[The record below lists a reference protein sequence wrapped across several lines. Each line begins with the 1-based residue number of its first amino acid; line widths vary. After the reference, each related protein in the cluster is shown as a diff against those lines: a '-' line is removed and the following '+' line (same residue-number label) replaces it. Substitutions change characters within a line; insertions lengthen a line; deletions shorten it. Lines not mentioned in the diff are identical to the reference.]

1 MTYSIGGHF
10 PLPVL
15 TSAGASEYLEGKGM
29 AVGLFPEPIFNV
41 YKKDLPANFKIT
53 VFSDGILEVINGP
66 TLKEKEKLLLDVV
79 SQEQRGIES
88 LFSSLGLD
96 GIDDLPD
103 DIAVLTI
110 TDAPDQREVNQ

>member
-1 MTYSIGGHF
+1 M
-10 PLPVL
+10 
-15 TSAGASEYLEGKGM
+15 
-29 AVGLFPEPIFNV
+29 
-41 YKKDLPANFKIT
+41 
-53 VFSDGILEVINGP
+53 
-66 TLKEKEKLLLDVV
+66 
-79 SQEQRGIES
+79 IES